1 MLVNKTEAAKLA
13 GVSRRTL
20 YVHIKE
26 KGISVVQDDSDGLE
40 KIDIS
45 ELERVYGIEK
55 ISSNRKKLLEEDYE
69 NEEEDTDSSHKVTL
83 PHTEIRV
90 REQQKEIEKLNTII
104 QLKEEAHSQ
113 RIDDLENTISEIKE
127 KANAFQLLIEDQ
139 RANKDSTQAWENS
152 FKTLEARIANQEKS
166 AKERE
171 EREQKILR
179 QNRALKRALDEEK
192 SKSIWKKLFG

>member
-26 KGISVVQDDSDGLE
+26 KGISVVLDDSDGLE

-55 ISSNRKKLLEEDYE
+55 ISSNRKKLMEEDYE

-152 FKTLEARIANQEKS
+152 FKALENRIANQEKS

-179 QNRALKRALDEEK
+179 QNRALRNALKEEQ